1 MSIKCWTQGLFPAQ
15 VMRATIRIVCEL
27 LLTVAV
33 LNQHSNQTDLFCFR
47 LNKDSEVKCTWS
59 PSINTL
65 NTTEYFFHLEEG
77 SNELFQVPTNLTL
90 VTLERK
96 ILSAGKCYIARVK
109 ANNTELSSLEFFIED
124 IVKPNPPANVS
135 AKPAPDDPTIIMI
148 EWTKPTNLDSSVNF
162 QFELQYRMAGQ
173 KNWTEVSHDEIEVQ
187 AISYCLEDLQPF
199 TQYEFRVRCRR
210 DGETNRK
217 LWSNWSA
224 VIRAKTLEASPDAVL
239 DVWFMRRGLG
249 SITLLWK
256 PLEQHQAR
264 GIIRRYSVS
273 EWDAEEMSKV
283 TNITCCNISLS
294 ETTRHVTATAYN
306 SVGATEPAK
315 LNLVEDQSPV
325 LNISTKYNNETQ
337 VCWEA
342 PAKKMLEFVVE
353 WSNMNLPEHPPEWK
367 KIPALNECT
376 TLRDGV
382 LQPRIPYKISVYTRY
397 QNGLGGPVSKIV
409 YTEEGVPL
417 TGPQVSIYN
426 ISQVSATLL
435 WEDVSLS
442 LRQGVILYYTLYY
455 VKNPQEDTRQ
465 KVINISSALHNFM
478 LLNLEPE
485 STYNIWMTAS
495 TNRGEGKS
503 GPQLKLK
510 TQASHIAIG
519 KRIVLVL
526 FILAAI
532 VLCIFFGKRC
542 FYQRCSFLIPQ
553 WCCQRIPDPKI
564 IRTRLQQNLITPDH
578 FGMVENDPEVVKVEE
593 TIPEIVVQV
602 PLVTSDSL
610 TLTEANSSTTED
622 LFHPSMP
629 TQDTDNS
636 QQASIGLD
644 KQLEEQPISTKLPGR
659 NCFISGYEKH
669 FMPSPE
675 ELLEDEWQLDRK
687 EQWLGMVELQQ

>member
-315 LNLVEDQSPV
+315 LNLVE
-325 LNISTKYNNETQ
+325 
-337 VCWEA
+337 
-342 PAKKMLEFVVE
+342 
-353 WSNMNLPEHPPEWK
+353 
-367 KIPALNECT
+367 
-376 TLRDGV
+376 GV